1 MSMRAIFRFENLDST
16 KDLNDRFKGLFQK
29 GIYEGGEVE
38 RPSSGYVV
46 VSPFSAMSS
55 DGMAVISDEEIAVT
69 VGAGVYYIVL
79 NARYRIGSEP
89 IIELIAVPEAGIGG
103 YSDAVKFAKV
113 NGQYVD
119 TNSESSRDV
128 IDPVGRNHYKGVYS
142 TTLPNPI
149 ENKFTKGDW
158 FFFEQGN
165 SDVYFI
171 EMYTGIED
179 KYIPFK
185 PVSEVETEIDVHRKN
200 IVNTVGQDDTWK
212 NNGYWQVPKLE
223 EGTTAVMDETRADRD
238 DYGSYHIA
246 VSKWFA
252 TESLD
257 KIWQYSVIPGS
268 TDKHWEAVNQD
279 FEHIT
284 LTGLQNAGIDL
295 ATEWI
300 EDGVLGETFT
310 MKPTRSNRFIT
321 QKFPMLPTA
330 NEKLAFSGNLRFV
343 NNGTPYGLSVGIDNK
358 YVTQKTAGVKFK
370 KATLP
375 SSITKQNGFYYYP
388 ITSDFERL
396 YVGSGAIDSSK
407 NYLKYLR
414 YTVDNSDTDLL
425 TANLTTFAVCVK
437 NNNTYTEIQSSNVDT
452 GSPWSR
458 CSNRGFLKLLN
469 TGAYYYFKTPV
480 KLTEL
485 YYCTDCNIDASDFA
499 PISNEFIYPYLE
511 ISIAKFTNK
520 IESPII
526 NVSNALSV
534 TGSGTLS
541 VGGATTLNTLSVSG
555 ATALGDT
562 LTVTKGTTLNDTLTV
577 AKATTLSDTLTVAKA
592 TTLNAALTVTSG
604 GVTLNPGN
612 SLKLL
617 NTTNQSNAGN
627 IEIGEGGKIR
637 FGGRLTH
644 SDLYYTDGNLW
655 FQLNDGIKYK
665 VFLIRDS
672 EA

>member
-46 VSPFSAMSS
+46 VRPFSAMSS
-55 DGMAVISDEEIAVT
+55 DGMAVISDEDVVVT

-79 NARYRIGSEP
+79 NARYVIGSEP
-89 IIELIAVPEAGIGG
+89 IIELLAVPEAGIGG
-103 YSDAVKFAKV
+103 YSDVVKFAKV
-113 NGQYVD
+113 NGQYID

-171 EMYTGIED
+171 EMYTGIGD
-179 KYIPFK
+179 KYVPFK
-185 PVSEVETEIDVHRKN
+185 PVSDVETEIDNHRKN
-200 IVNTVGQDDTWK
+200 IVNTVGQSSEDY
-212 NNGYWQVPKLE
+212 GYWQVPKLE

-246 VSKWFA
+246 VNKWFA

-257 KIWQYSVIPGS
+257 KIWQYSDVPGS
-268 TDKHWEAVNQD
+268 TDKKWEWVNQD
-279 FEHIT
+279 FENIT
-284 LTGLQNAGIDL
+284 LTKLKGAGIDL

-300 EDGVLGETFT
+300 EDSELGETFT

-330 NEKLAFSGNLRFV
+330 YEKLALSGNLRFV
-343 NNGTPYGLSVGIDNK
+343 NKNNSTSYGLSVGIYNK
-358 YVTQKTAGVKFK
+358 YVTQKTAGVKLK
-370 KATLP
+370 KATLS

-388 ITSDFERL
+388 ITSGFERL
-396 YVGSGAIDSSK
+396 YVGSGDIDSSK

-425 TANLTTFAVCVK
+425 SANLTTFAVCVK
-437 NNNTYTEIQSSNVDT
+437 NDNDYTEIQSSNVDT

-458 CSNRGFLKLLN
+458 CSNRGFLKFLD
-469 TGAYYYFKTPV
+469 TDKYYYFKTPV

-485 YYCTDCNIDASDFA
+485 YYYIDCNIDASDFA

-520 IESPII
+520 VESPII
-526 NVSNALSV
+526 NVSTSLNV
-534 TGSGTLS
+534 TGTGTLS
-541 VGGATTLNTLSVSG
+541 VGGSTTLNG
-555 ATALGDT
+555 T
-562 LTVTKGTTLNDTLTV
+562 LTVTKGTTLNDTLTI
-577 AKATTLSDTLTVAKA
+577 T
-592 TTLNAALTVTSG
+592 NG

-612 SLKLL
+612 NLKLL
-617 NTTNQSNAGN
+617 NSTNQTDAGCV
-627 IEIGEGGKIR
+627 EIGNGGKIKF
-637 FGGRLTH
+637 FGSLTQG
-644 SDLYYTDGNLW
+644 DMYYTDGNLW
-655 FQLNDGIKYK
+655 FQLDNGIKYK

-672 EA
+672 EG

>member
-16 KDLNDRFKGLFQK
+16 KDLNDRFKGLFKK
-29 GIYEGGEVE
+29 GIYDGGEVE

-55 DGMAVISDEEIAVT
+55 DGMAVISDEDVVVT

-79 NARYRIGSEP
+79 NARYVIGSEP
-89 IIELIAVPEAGIGG
+89 IIELLAVPEAGIGG
-103 YSDAVKFAKV
+103 YSDAIKFAKV

-142 TTLPNPI
+142 TTLPDPI

-158 FFFEQGN
+158 FFYEQGN

-171 EMYTGIED
+171 EMYTGVEG
-179 KYIPFK
+179 KYVPFK
-185 PVSEVETEIDVHRKN
+185 PVSEVETEIAEHRKN
-200 IVNTVGQDDTWK
+200 IVNTVGQDDDTSK
-212 NNGYWQVPKLE
+212 NYGYWQVPKLE

-246 VSKWFA
+246 VNKWFA

-257 KIWQYSVIPGS
+257 KIWQYSVQPGS
-268 TDKHWEAVNQD
+268 TDKKWEAVNQD

-300 EDGVLGETFT
+300 EDAVLGETFT

-330 NEKLAFSGNLRFV
+330 NEKLALSGNLRFV
-343 NNGTPYGLSVGIDNK
+343 NSGTPYGLSVGINNK

-370 KATLP
+370 KATLS

-396 YVGSGAIDSSK
+396 YVGSGDIDSSK
-407 NYLKYLR
+407 NYLKYIR

-425 TANLTTFAVCVK
+425 TANLTTFAICVQ
-437 NNNTYTEIQSSNVDT
+437 NNGTYTEIQSSNVDT

-458 CSNRGFLKLLN
+458 CSNRGFLKLLD

-480 KLTEL
+480 KLKEL
-485 YYCTDCNIDASDFA
+485 YYYTDCNIDASDFA

-511 ISIAKFTNK
+511 ISIAKVTNK
-520 IESPII
+520 LESHVI
-526 NVSNALSV
+526 NVSNALNV
-534 TGSGTLS
+534 TGTGTLS
-541 VGGATTLNTLSVSG
+541 VSGATTLNTLSVSG
-555 ATALGDT
+555 VTALSDT

-577 AKATTLSDTLTVAKA
+577 TKS
-592 TTLNAALTVTSG
+592 TTLNDALTVTKG
-604 GVTLNPGN
+604 GVTLSPGN

-617 NTTNQSNAGN
+617 NSTNQDDAGN
-627 IEIGEGGKIR
+627 VEIGVGGKIK
-637 FGGRLTH
+637 FAGSLTQGAM
-644 SDLYYTDGNLW
+644 YYTDGNLW
-655 FQLNDGIKYK
+655 FQVNNGTKYK

-672 EA
+672 EG